1 MTAPVIEAKKVIES
15 LPKDSSF
22 DEIIQEIAFLKMV
35 QKGLSDS
42 KKNKTI
48 SNKDFKNIIDKW

>member
-1 MTAPVIEAKKVIES
+1 MSAPVVEAKKVIES

-42 KKNKTI
+42 KKNNTI
-48 SNKDFKNIIDKW
+48 SNKDFKNIIE